1 MFRSFTFLFIF
12 FSQIVFATPS
22 DEATFAVSPSVVKV
36 HVIDAKGNH
45 GVGSGIVV
53 ADNQVATNCHV
64 VANAQGVQ
72 IGKLGEAF
80 SPVSMK
86 ADWRHDLCILQ
97 FKFLDVKPIT
107 LGDTKKLT
115 YEQSVFSKSF
125 GGNAVKPIIS
135 FGQIKALY
143 LLDNENI
150 IQSSAGF
157 AMGASGGGLFD
168 DDGHLI
174 GLTTFKSPGRHAYY
188 YSIPVE
194 WIKRLLSQGKDIQ
207 LTAQTELPFWD
218 APFEKRPFFMQA
230 YDALREEQWGRL
242 KEIAA
247 IWLKNEPQSNEA
259 LFTDAIARFELKD
272 YEVAKKELSDVVK
285 NNPRHAQAQLY
296 LLKLAKLNHDDN
308 ATRAIETLLSQLD
321 ESLLKDA
328 Q

>member
-1 MFRSFTFLFIF
+1 MFRLFAFLFIF

-143 LLDNENI
+143 SLDNENI

-230 YDALREEQWGRL
+230 YDALREEQWERL

-272 YEVAKKELSDVVK
+272 YEAAKKELSDVVK
-285 NNPRHAQAQLY
+285 KNPRHAQAQLY

-308 ATRAIETLLSQLD
+308 ATHAIETLLSQLD
-321 ESLLKDA
+321 ESLLKEA

>member
-1 MFRSFTFLFIF
+1 MFRLFAFLFIF

-143 LLDNENI
+143 SLDNENI

-230 YDALREEQWGRL
+230 YDASREEQWSRL

-247 IWLKNEPQSNEA
+247 LWLKNEPQSNEA

-272 YEVAKKELSDVVK
+272 FEAAKKELSDVVK
-285 NNPRHAQAQLY
+285 KTPRHAQAQLY

-308 ATRAIETLLSQLD
+308 ATHAIETLLSQLD
-321 ESLLKDA
+321 ESLLKEA

>member
-1 MFRSFTFLFIF
+1 MHRIVFFLFLI
-12 FSQIVFATPS
+12 SHLVFAAPS

-36 HVIDAKGNH
+36 HVIDQKGNH

-53 ADNQVATNCHV
+53 AENQVATNCHV

-97 FKFLDVKPIT
+97 FKFLDVKPAA
-107 LGDTKKLT
+107 LGDTQKLT

-125 GGNAVKPIIS
+125 GGNAVKPIMS
-135 FGQIKALY
+135 FGSIKGLYAL
-143 LLDNENI
+143 DSENI

-168 DDGHLI
+168 DEGRLI

-188 YSIPVE
+188 YSIPIE
-194 WIKRLLSQGKDIQ
+194 WIKRLLHEGKDMQ

-218 APFEKRPFFMQA
+218 APFEKRPYFMQS
-230 YDALREEQWGRL
+230 YDATREGQWERL
-242 KEIAA
+242 KSITAL
-247 IWLKNEPQSNEA
+247 WLKSEPQSSEA
-259 LFTDAIARFELKD
+259 LFNNAKACFELKD
-272 YEVAKKELSDVVK
+272 FEAAKKQLSDVIK
-285 NNPRHAQAQLY
+285 KNPRHAQAQLY
-296 LLKLAKLNHDDN
+296 LLKLAKFNHDDN
-308 ATRAIETLLSQLD
+308 EAHAIEILLSQLD
-321 ESLLKDA
+321 ESLLKES